1 MPPCRQ
7 TGCSV
12 HCGRL
17 RPFANDPRRSNGA
30 DAPRRPASAPPAGF
44 IPVFRY
50 TVPSRA
56 IGATV
61 SAGALHAQGWGFE
74 SLIAHPRNCQ
84 RCRTGTVFV
93 SGPLHRDSN
102 PVGGA
107 ELGRCA
113 SISQRSAQGPGG
125 PAAGGRAP
133 RGRHPSSP
141 TPEWSTVPPRHRF
154 RFGPLAQGDP
164 TLIGSMGRMSCG
176 GVRRAPT
183 APTAPSAG
191 DSGARPFVFQ
201 ELAQNR
207 RLGEAH
213 PRERAPAAAI
223 RSSQG
228 APKRAQRQLERQTH
242 GTGNIFPL
250 FDT

>member
-7 TGCSV
+7 AGCSV
-12 HCGRL
+12 HCGRF
-17 RPFANDPRRSNGA
+17 RPFANDPRRPNGA
-30 DAPRRPASAPPAGF
+30 DTPRRPASAPPAGF

-74 SLIAHPRNCQ
+74 SLIAHPGNCQ
-84 RCRTGTVFV
+84 RCRPGTVFV
-93 SGPLHRDSN
+93 SCPLHRDSN

-154 RFGPLAQGDP
+154 RFVPPCTGGSDPQREHGAHELRGRSPRAEGADGALGGRFRCAAVRFPGAGAESPFGGSPSPRTGP
-164 TLIGSMGRMSCG
+164 C
-176 GVRRAPT
+176 RR
-183 APTAPSAG
+183 
-191 DSGARPFVFQ
+191 DSV
-201 ELAQNR
+201 
-207 RLGEAH
+207 
-213 PRERAPAAAI
+213 
-223 RSSQG
+223 
-228 APKRAQRQLERQTH
+228 
-242 GTGNIFPL
+242 
-250 FDT
+250 